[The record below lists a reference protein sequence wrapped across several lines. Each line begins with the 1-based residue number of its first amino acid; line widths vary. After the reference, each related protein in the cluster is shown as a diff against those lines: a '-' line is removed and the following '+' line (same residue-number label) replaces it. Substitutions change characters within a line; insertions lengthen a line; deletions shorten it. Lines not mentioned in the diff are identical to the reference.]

1 MKHNKLTYIILSVV
15 FLASLAGAFLL
26 PIDAVFKG
34 VFASPA
40 IMALIT
46 ALFQL
51 MRDQAS
57 FEKQLEIQAN
67 QLKFNLG
74 ATSHM
79 ANTAFDKHIEFC
91 EAYMEELQKTF
102 YNLFAKGDTEEAL
115 EYARNLFLIREKFAI
130 WLTSSINE
138 RLEAYEKLIR
148 KLGASAHFIEVTRES
163 ANHATQRSLH
173 IESNYEL
180 FAQLMGI
187 TSDEND
193 IDYDKAIEGAKIK
206 VKDILGIEA
215 LTKLRTELIQHAT
228 ENKT

>member
-1 MKHNKLTYIILSVV
+1 MKHNKLTYIILLAIFV
-15 FLASLAGAFLL
+15 ASLAVAFLL
-26 PIDAVFKG
+26 PIGAVFKG
-34 VFASPA
+34 IFASPA
-40 IMALIT
+40 ILALIT

-91 EAYMEELQKTF
+91 EAYMRELQNTF

-115 EYARNLFLIREKFAI
+115 EYARNLFLIREKYAI
-130 WLTSSINE
+130 WLTKLINE
-138 RLEAYEKLIR
+138 RLEAYEKLLR

-163 ANHATQRSLH
+163 PNQSQQRSLH

-180 FAQLMGI
+180 FSKLMGT

-206 VKDILGIEA
+206 IKDILGIEA
-215 LTKLRTELIQHAT
+215 LTQLRTELIQHAI
-228 ENKT
+228 ENRT